1 MKLHQ
6 AIQGCPSTIALIF
19 IVGVKIYIALQP
31 QILGHFDGHPIIRA
45 ES

>member
-19 IVGVKIYIALQP
+19 IGVKIYIALQP

-45 ES
+45 ET